1 METVEQAQVEI
12 ARLSEDLRRHQHHY
26 YVEAQPLV
34 SDTQYDRMM
43 DRLLYLESLYPAL
56 KLSDSPS
63 QRVGS
68 DLGTGFPEVR
78 HTVPVLSLD
87 KAYTGDGVLQ
97 WIQRCR
103 QRGEQRLSFVVEEKI
118 DGVSLVLYYE
128 KGLLARAVTRGNG
141 FVGNDVTPNAKTI
154 KSIPLRL
161 SRPYDIAVRGEVF
174 LAKEDFAALNGT
186 MEVPYAN
193 PRNLAAGTIRRLK
206 SSETAQVPL
215 KMFAYEAYFANPADA
230 VHSHVEILRLL
241 KALGF
246 LVNPSIAVFADTN
259 GDIFPT
265 MTEGQDD
272 AFVQGVYG
280 DIPEYLGKLEQ
291 QRSALAY
298 EIDGLVIKVNE
309 LGVREFLGYTGHH
322 PRWALAY
329 KFDAPEAQ
337 TGVLAIDVQVGRT
350 GRITPVARVKTVKVG
365 NSMVSNVTLHN
376 QDYINLLELA
386 IGDTVA
392 ISKRGDVIP
401 AVERVVEKNE
411 DGNTTCQLPAECPSC
426 KTTLVRNGAHTF
438 CPNGDCPDQVVGRI
452 SFFVG
457 RQQMDLEGFGPETV
471 SFLVERGLV
480 RDIPDIY
487 TVDYDALVGQSGF
500 GEKKAAALA
509 LAVEKS
515 KEQPYRSVLVALGI
529 PDFGK
534 KAVDLLVNAGI
545 RSMKQL
551 LEMVDSGDSETL
563 VAIKGFG
570 RKTVDSL
577 FAELSDSKVRERIA
591 RLELLGLQFSEAATT
606 AEETLPQIFR
616 NQVWCVTGSFERFAP
631 RSLALKEIEAR
642 GGRTTSSVTSK
653 TSHLLAG
660 SGAGSKLQ
668 QAQSFG
674 TTVVDE
680 QQFIRMLQGGEG
692 DGSR

>member
-1 METVEQAQVEI
+1 METVEQAHAEI
-12 ARLSEDLRRHQHHY
+12 TRLSEDLRRHQHRY

-43 DRLLYLESLYPAL
+43 DRLLYLESLYPEL

-68 DLGTGFPEVR
+68 DLGVGFPEVR

-87 KAYTGDGVLQ
+87 KAYTGEGVLQ
-97 WIQRCR
+97 WIERCR

-128 KGLLARAVTRGNG
+128 NGLLARAVTRGNG

-161 SRPYDIAVRGEVF
+161 PKPLDIAVRGEVF
-174 LAKEDFAALNGT
+174 LAKADFEALNGT

-215 KMFAYEAYFANPADA
+215 RMFAYEAYFSNPHQA
-230 VHSHVEILRLL
+230 VHSHVEILQLL
-241 KALGF
+241 KELGF
-246 LVNPSIAVFADTN
+246 LVNPSVAVFTDMN
-259 GDIFPT
+259 GD
-265 MTEGQDD
+265 M
-272 AFVQGVYG
+272 AYG
-280 DIPEYLGKLEQ
+280 NIPDYLGKLALR
-291 QRSALAY
+291 RSTLAY

-337 TGVLAIDVQVGRT
+337 TEVLDIDVQVGRT

-411 DGNTTCQLPAECPSC
+411 KGNTTWQLPGECPSC
-426 KTTLVRNGAHTF
+426 MTSLVRKGAHTF

-457 RQQMDLEGFGPETV
+457 RQQMDVEGFGPETV
-471 SFLVERGLV
+471 SYLVENRLV
-480 RDIPDIY
+480 HDIPDIY
-487 TVDYDALVGQSGF
+487 TVDYNALVGQSGF
-500 GEKKAAALA
+500 GEKKAGALA

-529 PDFGK
+529 SDFGK

-545 RSMKQL
+545 RSMGQL
-551 LEMVDSGDSETL
+551 LEKVDSGDAETL
-563 VAIKGFG
+563 MAIKGFG
-570 RKTVDSL
+570 KKTVDSL
-577 FAELSDSKVRERIA
+577 FAELSDPQVRERIA
-591 RLELLGLQFSEAATT
+591 RLESLGLNFSET
-606 AEETLPQIFR
+606 ASETEEKLPQIFEG
-616 NQVWCVTGSFERFAP
+616 QVWCVTGSFERFAP

-668 QAQSFG
+668 QARALG
-674 TTVVDE
+674 TLLVDE
-680 QQFIRMLQGGEG
+680 EQFIRMLEGGEG
-692 DGSR
+692 YGSR

>member
-411 DGNTTCQLPAECPSC
+411 DGNTTWQLPAECPSC